1 MQVRPRTTSQPCAPS
16 AAPLSA
22 SAWCVH
28 DRMCTA
34 TLDVGSSLRLY
45 SCAKYTYVAAA
56 GANACHHQPHLA
68 CAPRL
73 RHTTTASAA
82 AVAAPAADFVTHDAT
97 LRSDATA
104 SVQHAVLGHLQRWV
118 AVEAD
123 DEQLSYQH
131 VSVMDTLCMLS
142 YDDEQEE
149 EPAVVHAAMQR
160 TEDFISAM
168 DTLCLLSYDDE

>member
-1 MQVRPRTTSQPCAPS
+1 MLRTSPTFRAN
-16 AAPLSA
+16 
-22 SAWCVH
+22 
-28 DRMCTA
+28 
-34 TLDVGSSLRLY
+34 
-45 SCAKYTYVAAA
+45 A

-73 RHTTTASAA
+73 RQTATASAA
-82 AVAAPAADFVTHDAT
+82 AVLASVAAPAADFATHDAT

-104 SVQHAVLGHLQRWV
+104 SAQHAVLGHLRWV

-142 YDDEQEE
+142 YDEEEEE
-149 EPAVVHAAMQR
+149 EPAAVQAAMQR